1 MDVVVVDRGPIAGGM
16 TSRTTAHLTAQ
27 CDDGFQQMLARRG
40 DALTTTWFE
49 SQRSAID
56 RIEAIQR
63 DLEIACNFRRLIG
76 YLFKAPSTSLDEFEK
91 EFTATRQVGMP
102 VVQQKGMPLAGQ
114 EETPVIVYPNQATF
128 HPLKY
133 LAGLAEAIVKA
144 GGRFYAQTS
153 VAEIKEDGESVVATT
168 AGGKHIRAASAV
180 VATNA
185 PINDR
190 YVIQCQ
196 AGALSN
202 LCDGSRSQ
210 ARAFRTVSTGIPSI
224 PTIMSGVSSERINS
238 IPKIRV
244 TACDGL
250 DLWRGPNPLSPRRPS
265 GRGLLYPG
273 WKGEAA
279 QRHFRTGKGSGG
291 CAPGERRLLRRG
303 MPCRPTVRMA
313 TAGCDRL
320 HNLQLPSQA

>member
-1 MDVVVVDRGPIAGGM
+1 MKMLGERSRSAWMGTSVLKDAAALEKDEAADVVVVGSGIAGISIAYELQAAGMDVVVVDRGPIAGGM

-190 YVIQCQ
+190 YVIHAKQ
-196 AGALSN
+196 APYRTYAMAFSIA
-202 LCDGSRSQ
+202 
-210 ARAFRTVSTGIPSI
+210 ARQPW
-224 PTIMSGVSSERINS
+224 P
-238 IPKIRV
+238 
-244 TACDGL
+244 DGL
-250 DLWRGPNPLSPRRPS
+250 YWDTLRSRPMARGKSSFPKAPQRTPS
-265 GRGLLYPG
+265 
-273 WKGEAA
+273 
-279 QRHFRTGKGSGG
+279 FTSRT
-291 CAPGERRLLRRG
+291 ER
-303 MPCRPTVRMA
+303 
-313 TAGCDRL
+313 
-320 HNLQLPSQA
+320 